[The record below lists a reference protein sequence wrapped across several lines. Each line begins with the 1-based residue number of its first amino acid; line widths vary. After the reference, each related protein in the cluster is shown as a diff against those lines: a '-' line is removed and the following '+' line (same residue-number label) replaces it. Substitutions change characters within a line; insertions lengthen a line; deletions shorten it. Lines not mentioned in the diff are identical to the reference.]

1 MPDAH
6 EKAEEYCL
14 KYDEI
19 ESSQEPWGGASLS
32 KQYNSLLL
40 ELLQLYTY
48 PEQESYRQEFR
59 KTKKKLLQKHFHLV
73 DPCKVLSQMQ
83 STVSRLMC

>member
-14 KYDEI
+14 THGETDPNK
-19 ESSQEPWGGASLS
+19 ESWGGSSLS

-48 PEQESYRQEFR
+48 PEQESFRQEF
-59 KTKKKLLQKHFHLV
+59 KKKKRELLQKHFHLV
-73 DPCKVLSQMQ
+73 DPCKV
-83 STVSRLMC
+83 